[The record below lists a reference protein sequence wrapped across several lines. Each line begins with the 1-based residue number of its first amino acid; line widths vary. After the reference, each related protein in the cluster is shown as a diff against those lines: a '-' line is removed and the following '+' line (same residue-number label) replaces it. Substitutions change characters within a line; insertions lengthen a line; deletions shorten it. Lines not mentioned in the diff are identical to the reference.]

1 MGNDRYLSDIY
12 LGCKQNEENF
22 KKSDGFRFGGGNG
35 MHVRGDGK
43 RGDPR

>member
-12 LGCKQNEENF
+12 LGCKQNEENL
-22 KKSDGFRFGGGNG
+22 KSGGFRFGGGNG